1 MPSLRARITTLVL
14 PLLGVKAF
22 MSQPAKMDRRIA
34 RLRRAKPV
42 RPGRKWYRRL
52 DVSESS
58 KHGFPVFTFAPKGG
72 AKPGAPHL
80 LYLHGG
86 GYVMPITPLHWNAVA
101 KLCEELGASAT
112 VPLYPL
118 APEVTVDQ
126 TLPAMRSLYSELA
139 VRHGAGNTTVLGDS
153 AGGGMALA
161 LTQGINASDGN
172 LPSSVVLFSPWL
184 DASASG
190 EGQEEI
196 ESKDRMLSTSGL
208 EACGTRY
215 AGKLPLTDTR
225 VSPLFGPLDHL
236 PPMAIFAGTSD
247 ILVVDA
253 RRLVDKLQ
261 ALGVNDFLYREYE
274 DMFHDWMLFPI
285 PEGKKALLQA
295 AEFIRTHSNHEVA

>member
-1 MPSLRARITTLVL
+1 MPSLRARLVNLAL

-22 MSQPAKMDRRIA
+22 MSQPEKMDARIA
-34 RLRRAKPV
+34 KLRRAKPV
-42 RPGRKWYRRL
+42 RPGAKWYKRL
-52 DVSESS
+52 DIGETSS
-58 KHGFPVFTFAPKGG
+58 HGFPVFTFAPKGG

-86 GYVMPITPLHWNAVA
+86 GYVMPIAAVHWDTVA
-101 KLCEELGASAT
+101 RLCEQLGASAT

-118 APEVTVDQ
+118 APEVTADQ
-126 TLPAMRSLYSELA
+126 TLPAIQSLYTELA
-139 VRHGAGNTTVLGDS
+139 GMHGAGNLTVMGDS

-161 LTQGINASDGN
+161 LTQAVAASGGM
-172 LPSSVVLFSPWL
+172 LPASLVLFSPWL
-184 DASASG
+184 DATVSG
-190 EGQEEI
+190 EGQDEI
-196 ESKDRMLSTSGL
+196 EPKDRMLSPSGL

-225 VSPLFGPLDHL
+225 VSPLFGTLENL

-253 RRLVDKLQ
+253 RRLVEKLQ

-274 DMFHDWMLFPI
+274 DMFHDWMLLPV
-285 PEGKKALLQA
+285 PEGKRAQA
-295 AEFIRTHSNHEVA
+295 ETVDFIRLHHSREAA